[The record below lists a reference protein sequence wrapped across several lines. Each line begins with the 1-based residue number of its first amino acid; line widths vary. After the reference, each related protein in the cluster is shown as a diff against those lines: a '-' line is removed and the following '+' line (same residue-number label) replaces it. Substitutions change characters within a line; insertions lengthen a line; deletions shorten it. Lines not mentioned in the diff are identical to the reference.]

1 MKNKLANGKSFAFA
15 AIVTEAV
22 TRLTKRGTEYGIINL
37 EDQDTSWKWSLFS
50 EEYAKYKHF
59 FQPSRRLFIR
69 ARVEVKQ
76 WWDKEQ
82 KVHNIRY
89 EVKPMEIHFLEDAY
103 EKLCKEV
110 RLVVGI
116 KDVSRDLAE
125 QLLAQIQEH
134 KGKVPFHVRIVEEGG
149 VFYSDF
155 FNFSTKVNPED
166 FCKHLKLPIPYTIE
180 LL

>member
-1 MKNKLANGKSFAFA
+1 
-15 AIVTEAV
+15 
-22 TRLTKRGTEYGIINL
+22 
-37 EDQDTSWKWSLFS
+37 
-50 EEYAKYKHF
+50 
-59 FQPSRRLFIR
+59 
-69 ARVEVKQ
+69 
-76 WWDKEQ
+76 
-82 KVHNIRY
+82 
-89 EVKPMEIHFLEDAY
+89 MEIHFLEDAY